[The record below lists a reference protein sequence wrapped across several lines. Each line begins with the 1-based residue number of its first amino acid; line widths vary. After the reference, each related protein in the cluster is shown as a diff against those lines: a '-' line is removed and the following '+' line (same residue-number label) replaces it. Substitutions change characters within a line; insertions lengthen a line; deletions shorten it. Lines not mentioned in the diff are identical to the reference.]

1 MASFIPLAITGFL
14 VHMFTTAPCTSNRD
28 GQEETNACGRR
39 TSSSTRGRLL
49 RLRWNFNISVQKTK
63 SSHPE
68 IGSVL
73 FLLCGQGSGRSLSQW
88 CIETA
93 ASTVTSDGQV
103 VKINISHAKATKQA
117 ASVSLTEDAWRGY
130 ETRSCSEAR
139 SHSREGSR
147 QADSVIQNYE
157 DGTCSCE
164 ISGIRGRPIN
174 QSTNYSGRFLGFWN
188 CWQGRLQKWTGL
200 TSASSY
206 KFAFVQEGAKCCC

>member
-1 MASFIPLAITGFL
+1 MWTTHVFVYEGTTGQ
-14 VHMFTTAPCTSNRD
+14 M
-28 GQEETNACGRR
+28 
-39 TSSSTRGRLL
+39 L

-73 FLLCGQGSGRSLSQW
+73 FLPCGQGSGRSLSQW

-103 VKINISHAKATKQA
+103 VKINVSHAKATKQA

-130 ETRSCSEAR
+130 EPRSCPEAR

-147 QADSVIQNYE
+147 QTDSVIQNYE
-157 DGTCSCE
+157 DRTCSCE
-164 ISGIRGRPIN
+164 MSGIRGRPIN
-174 QSTNYSGRFLGFWN
+174 QSTNWSGGFWGF
-188 CWQGRLQKWTGL
+188 WRRWWGRLQKWTNSNSNNVCKL
-200 TSASSY
+200 LQICVCSRRR
-206 KFAFVQEGAKCCC
+206 

>member
-1 MASFIPLAITGFL
+1 M
-14 VHMFTTAPCTSNRD
+14 
-28 GQEETNACGRR
+28 
-39 TSSSTRGRLL
+39 L

-130 ETRSCSEAR
+130 EPRSCSEAR
-139 SHSREGSR
+139 L
-147 QADSVIQNYE
+147 QAVSVSQNYE
-157 DGTCSCE
+157 DRTCSCE
-164 ISGIRGRPIN
+164 MSGIRGRPIN
-174 QSTNYSGRFLGFWN
+174 QSTNWSGRFWGFWHR
-188 CWQGRLQKWTGL
+188 WRGRLQKWTNRPNVNISISLGFWKSHISWPIMTKNL
-200 TSASSY
+200 ISMRN
-206 KFAFVQEGAKCCC
+206 